1 MLASPAK
8 SLIILIMLY
17 ALRVGLTL
25 AVTIIVIQFFLPTV
39 AAGLVELIT
48 KVIDILLFA
57 VNQTKAGLPQ

>member
-1 MLASPAK
+1 
-8 SLIILIMLY
+8 MLY

-25 AVTIIVIQFFLPTV
+25 AVAIIVIQFFLPTV

-57 VNQTKAGLPQ
+57 VNQTQAGLPQ